1 MLGALPPS
9 FAGLEPDD
17 SQEAASYLQ
26 PLSLEAGEL
35 IMEQG
40 ETDYT
45 LVFISQGSVQLMDG
59 DTRVGGA
66 TTRDMLGEV
75 ELFGQIPRVCSVV
88 ASGPVHLLV
97 LAYEHYLELCE
108 RGNPVVYNLERFA
121 HRRLADR
128 LKWLNEGIAERA
140 GGTAFELHPR
150 GKGLL
155 GRLGSLLG
163 GSRPPAIDAA
173 AVLAASPLFSWADGA
188 LLQQL
193 AEHFTVER
201 FEPETLLCKQGEVG
215 DRMHVIAEGHVDV
228 CVMTGRSTA
237 ETVVRLGPG
246 DAFGDATLPSNGPRS
261 ASCVCHEEVVT
272 LTMTREKVGAL
283 FAADDPLGSVF
294 RQALLKNLIRQM
306 LATQPRYVALEHGQ
320 AARVEDT
327 IRGTPVS
334 TVWRD

>member
-1 MLGALPPS
+1 MLGALPVA

-17 SQEAASYLQ
+17 SQEAASFLQ
-26 PLSLEAGEL
+26 PISVEAGEL

-66 TTRDMLGEV
+66 TTRDMLGEI
-75 ELFGQIPRVCSVV
+75 ELFGQIPRMCSVV
-88 ASGPVHLLV
+88 ASGPCHLLV
-97 LAYEHYLELCE
+97 LAHEHYLELCE
-108 RGNPVVYNLERFA
+108 LGNPAVYNIERAA
-121 HRRLADR
+121 HRRIAER
-128 LKWLNEGIAERA
+128 IKWLNEGIAERTA
-140 GGTAFELHPR
+140 GTPFELHPR

-163 GSRPPAIDAA
+163 GSRAPALDAA

-188 LLQQL
+188 LVQQI
-193 AEHFTVER
+193 AESFTVER
-201 FEPETLLCKQGEVG
+201 FDPESLLCKQGEVG
-215 DRMHVIAEGHVDV
+215 DRLFLIAEGRVDV
-228 CVMTGRSTA
+228 CVMIGQSSA
-237 ETVVRLGPG
+237 ETVARLGPG
-246 DAFGDATLPSNGPRS
+246 DAFGDATLAQNAPRT

-272 LTMTREKVGAL
+272 LTMSREKYGAL
-283 FAADDPLGSVF
+283 FAADDPIGSVF
-294 RQALLKNLIRQM
+294 RQAMLKNLIRQM
-306 LATQPRYVALEHGQ
+306 IATQQRYTELERSQ